1 MIVGLNGGRYY
12 VVCSHIDLAAY
23 LTARKLVPTQDKPI
37 TLYTSEAAAF
47 ANVNTS
53 MDLNVDMETMFELDI
68 PDMLDCKA
76 ASING
81 GDADIYGIQASIDSI
96 SIYGLVSKTC
106 IPIEYIGN
114 VYVYAN
120 PTYES
125 STDDIIDAGLPL
137 GIRPYVYSDI
147 NRYVMHDPV
156 EAIGIGKLE
165 GTNKDSDSVVQN
177 NQVYRL
183 KVWLSLALRII
194 NKLPILEANT
204 REEKALLGDILRTRG
219 STENLDV
226 LRLQI
231 TDCIHFLDE
240 HPGQYPTEEKYAK
253 QLLQLIAL
261 NGINVNTLVIEIY
274 ARLRS
279 LMETEKWLY

>member
-1 MIVGLNGGRYY
+1 MIVGLNRGRYY
-12 VVCSHIDLAAY
+12 VTCSHGDLAAY
-23 LTARKLVPTQDKPI
+23 LNARKLVPTPDKPI

-47 ANVNTS
+47 AKVNTS
-53 MDLNVDMETMFELDI
+53 MDLDVDMETMFELDL

-76 ASING
+76 SSING
-81 GDADIYGIQASIDSI
+81 GDADIYGVRASIESI
-96 SIYGLVSKTC
+96 SIFGLVSKSC
-106 IPIEYIGN
+106 IPVEYIGN

-125 STDDIIDAGLPL
+125 SADDIVDAGMPL

-147 NRYVMHDPV
+147 NRYIMHDPV
-156 EAIGIGKLE
+156 EAVGIGKLE
-165 GTNKDSDSVVQN
+165 GTNKDSDSVAQN
-177 NQVYRL
+177 NQIYRL

-219 STENLDV
+219 NTENLDT
-226 LRLQI
+226 LRVQI

-261 NGINVNTLVIEIY
+261 NGINVNTLALEIY

-279 LMETEKWLY
+279 LMETEKWL